1 MNIAIAP
8 NAEAAP
14 DLEAIKKRQHA
25 AWSDGDYAT
34 VGTTLQIVGERIAE
48 ALDLRSGQRV
58 LDVAAGN
65 GNASLAAARRWC
77 DVVSTDYVV
86 EWLNRGRTR
95 ADAEGLKIEFRVAD
109 AEDLPF
115 ENDSFDAVLS
125 TFGVMFAPNQE
136 KSASEMLRVCRRGG
150 KIGLANWTPDS
161 FIGDLF
167 KTIGRHVPAPA
178 GVKAPSLWGTKERL
192 EELFADAV
200 SAIDATPQKF
210 VFRYRSAGHWIDVWR
225 QTYGPTKKAFAAVG
239 DQGEA
244 ALEKDLHA
252 LVARHNMATD
262 GTMVVPASYLE
273 VVVAKR

>member
-14 DLEAIKKRQHA
+14 DLEAIKKKQHA

-86 EWLNRGRTR
+86 EWLNRGRMR

-167 KTIGRHVPAPA
+167 KTIGRHVPPPA
-178 GVKAPSLWGTKERL
+178 GLKAPSLWGTKERL

-239 DQGEA
+239 DQGES